1 MFQEGQR
8 LSRELKI
15 PRERALKLILKE
27 IERQKEETMKLMNKI
42 YLEYW
47 NEFAD
52 TLGKGE
58 TLGEDKKLE

>member
-1 MFQEGQR
+1 
-8 LSRELKI
+8 
-15 PRERALKLILKE
+15 
-27 IERQKEETMKLMNKI
+27 MKLMNKI